1 VLNYRQFYIILVIS
15 IFYGGTISDKMDN
28 FDIQILSRLL
38 NNCRESDRQIGIE
51 LGMSGGAVNSRI
63 RKMQKLEIIEKFVV
77 KVEPPVLGYGVLY
90 FVISGENMKEVL
102 EQVSLVGEPHFVAPC
117 VGGITVCSII
127 VKENLEQKIELAKKL
142 MKDFKVLSIFEA
154 ENPGFKTNL
163 TKTDLQILDELIKDP
178 RQKIETLAKNTK
190 MSTKTITRCI
200 DKLQKNEGI
209 QFTTVYDPKKIKK
222 FIPYAI
228 ITWIEGDLK
237 ETLEKMN
244 KEFSNTYLQIPFIA
258 KNQIVLFLYSNN
270 IYKIDELTQKVRN
283 LKNIKSADLFIPKK
297 ISFYDNWIKKTIM
310 DFKKSSKLHLTYQ
323 TN

>member
-1 VLNYRQFYIILVIS
+1 MLNYRQFYIILVIS
-15 IFYGGTISDKMDN
+15 IFYGVTISDKMDN

-297 ISFYDNWIKKTIM
+297 ISFYDNWIKKTII

>member
-1 VLNYRQFYIILVIS
+1 MLNYRQFYIILVIS

-258 KNQIVLFLYSNN
+258 ENQIVLFMYSNN

-297 ISFYDNWIKKTIM
+297 ISFYDNWIKKTII